1 MSVIAVL
8 GTLRQEDTKFQAEKK
23 ISKEK
28 LNKIY
33 LTIINS
39 LHEILSKSLWSHPP
53 LNSLFPNPGATPVG
67 GAG

>member
-39 LHEILSKSLWSHPP
+39 LHEILSKSL
-53 LNSLFPNPGATPVG
+53 
-67 GAG
+67 